1 MSSHPLIPEPSCQ
14 EIQEILSESLD
25 RGMEL
30 PGEVKAHL
38 QQCEACQKVSSS
50 LEKLQEVL
58 HHQIKEVPESNDS
71 DDASELPPF
80 WEALLPTL
88 EEDLAQGER
97 KALENCPYQDED
109 ISAYIDRELENS
121 ALFESHLI
129 GCLSCNDRLGRLQG
143 VSDFIK
149 NYGYRM
155 EEVFD
160 KTVPPL
166 DFAMLKNQ
174 LSPIEL
180 EACPVVPFET
190 LSSFRDNELDEAETL
205 RIHQHAETCDWCK
218 MHLQFFET
226 SSKSLIQW
234 HQELQTEAPDFSLA
248 IRNQL
253 ESSPIDSSESQ
264 ALEEKSNIFSLF
276 SHLKHSQKVILA
288 STASI
293 AAVFFVVMASGD
305 ILNPVNNPLEDLS
318 ASQSMKQASSEAM
331 PTETPAPESASSS
344 VIQHATSQDSANQ
357 DNTNVLA
364 EPSPMAESST
374 QDKSIPEK
382 KPKPFSQ
389 KMEQEDANLENASE
403 ADDKAHNNNNK
414 SSDKPS
420 EFKDSKM
427 QEVASPPLEKQEA
440 YRRSTPDATKAKAAS
455 NATIAYGGGY
465 ASAPPI
471 PAPSY
476 SSSAESSNAPSQFSK
491 ASAPPP
497 APASSTRQ
505 DATGGAAPRRVSS
518 PQQPQYSPSSTA
530 QNSSMPS
537 TSPKKVASTPRA
549 KMDVSSASSDTP
561 RDTRKT
567 DGETSGVVD
576 ARGASNKKEGM
587 GKNAMNDNMIASG
600 PAYRPINQKSRT
612 TLAMNE
618 NAGPT
623 AEEYLYQVN
632 HQDIPR
638 DEFRVMMG
646 GKLRK

>member
-25 RGMEL
+25 KGMEL
-30 PGEVKAHL
+30 SGEVKAHL
-38 QQCEACQKVSSS
+38 QQCEACQNVSSS
-50 LEKLQEVL
+50 LEKLQEVF
-58 HHQIKEVPESNDS
+58 QQQKADAPDSNDS
-71 DDASELPPF
+71 NHSSNHPDF
-80 WEALLPTL
+80 WAALLPTL
-88 EEDLAQGER
+88 EEDLAQR
-97 KALENCPYQDED
+97 DRDAVENCPYQDED
-109 ISAYIDRELENS
+109 ISAYVDRELENP
-121 ALFESHLI
+121 AVFESHLI

-160 KTVPPL
+160 KTVPPI
-166 DFAMLKNQ
+166 DFATLKTQ
-174 LSPIEL
+174 IDSKEL
-180 EACPVVPFET
+180 EACDVVPFET

-205 RIHQHAETCDWCK
+205 RIHQHAENCEWCK

-226 SSKSLIQW
+226 TSKSLTQW

-253 ESSPIDSSESQ
+253 ESSPTASNESQ
-264 ALEEKSNIFSLF
+264 ALEPKTNVFSLF
-276 SHLKHSQKVILA
+276 SRLKHSQKVILA

-331 PTETPAPESASSS
+331 PAEAPESASSS
-344 VIQHATSQDSANQ
+344 INQ
-357 DNTNVLA
+357 DNASQDNSNVLA
-364 EPSPMAESST
+364 EPNPMAESST
-374 QDKSIPEK
+374 QETSLPEK
-382 KPKPFSQ
+382 KQKPFSQ
-389 KMEQEDANLENASE
+389 NKDQEEANFENAPE
-403 ADDKAHNNNNK
+403 GEEKAAYHK

-420 EFKDSKM
+420 EDKDSKM
-427 QEVASPPLEKQEA
+427 QEVASPPIDKQEA
-440 YRRSTPDATKAKAAS
+440 YKRSTPDTAKAKAAS

-465 ASAPPI
+465 VSTSPL

-476 SSSAESSNAPSQFSK
+476 SSAEGSNAPSELSD
-491 ASAPPP
+491 ASASPP
-497 APASSTRQ
+497 APASATRR
-505 DATGGAAPRRVSS
+505 DAPGGAAPRRVSL
-518 PQQPQYSPSSTA
+518 PQQPQYSPPSAAKS
-530 QNSSMPS
+530 SSMPS
-537 TSPKKVASTPRA
+537 ASPKKVSSNARA
-549 KMDVSSASSDTP
+549 KMDVSSASSSDSS

-576 ARGASNKKEGM
+576 ARGSSNKKEGV
-587 GKNAMNDNMIASG
+587 GKNTINDNMIASG
-600 PAYRPINQKSRT
+600 PVYRPNNRKGRT
-612 TLAMNE
+612 TLAMNQS
-618 NAGPT
+618 NGPT

-646 GKLRK
+646 GKLGQ